1 LLLVAEQMEAYCTPA
16 ENKQHSQEDG
26 KTDDA
31 QGPEEVN
38 TMPISTE
45 GK

>member
-1 LLLVAEQMEAYCTPA
+1 MVAEQMEVDCTPA

-26 KTDDA
+26 KTEDA

-38 TMPISTE
+38 TMPTTTE